1 MHQTHVCSHA
11 MAPRALHPTVVIS
24 RCGFFLLRVC
34 KQYWLSLHFPRALS
48 DFVISPCCN
57 GLFFPPEREIHL
69 DNKNFSNFCAAC
81 LYDGGGKGS
90 WAQEG
95 GGVFMVV
102 SGYLMFSLRAHP
114 GLFPQTWY
122 SLFTPL
128 APSWCPVGF
137 TSPALSRSPCWMEHS
152 QEHPDRNPGLR
163 SRCNVGQR

>member
-1 MHQTHVCSHA
+1 MSALMRWHPVPCTPPWSLADVAFFCCVCANNTGSA
-11 MAPRALHPTVVIS
+11 
-24 RCGFFLLRVC
+24 C
-34 KQYWLSLHFPRALS
+34 
-48 DFVISPCCN
+48 ISP
-57 GLFFPPEREIHL
+57 GRYQILSFPHAVMVFFFSPKREIHL

-137 TSPALSRSPCWMEHS
+137 TSPALSRSPC
-152 QEHPDRNPGLR
+152 
-163 SRCNVGQR
+163 